1 MKNKARTAILV
12 VAASFVGYQAAHADA
27 LVNGLIPAGN
37 TSLPQGKYM
46 LTNLQS
52 GQALYI
58 EIESSGRMLAQ
69 DPRAMQFS
77 AVASQAVSNPISTI
91 APGLQKDLQKD
102 LQQGLQQTTQSG
114 VQQDQSKKGLWGGLL
129 KQGVESLLQNQA
141 PNSTP

>member
-12 VAASFVGYQAAHADA
+12 VVASFVGYQAAHADA

-91 APGLQKDLQKD
+91 APGSGVQPGVQPGV
-102 LQQGLQQTTQSG
+102 QGVQGLQP
-114 VQQDQSKKGLWGGLL
+114 DQNKKGLWGGLL

>member
-1 MKNKARTAILV
+1 MRNKARTAMLV
-12 VAASFVGYQAAHADA
+12 AAASFAGYQAAHADA

-58 EIESSGRMLAQ
+58 EIESGGRMLAQ

-77 AVASQAVSNPISTI
+77 VVSSQAVSNPV
-91 APGLQKDLQKD
+91 L
-102 LQQGLQQTTQSG
+102 QTTQQAVPG
-114 VQQDQSKKGLWGGLL
+114 ADQSKKGLWGGLL

-141 PNSTP
+141 PNPTP